1 MNKDTIEGNWKVAK
15 SRIKAQFAK
24 LTDEELDEVKGD
36 FDQLCGHIQKAYGL
50 SREQA
55 EYDLA
60 RLS

>member
-1 MNKDTIEGNWKVAK
+1 MNKDTIEGNWDLAK
-15 SRIKAQFAK
+15 GRIKARFGK
-24 LTDEELDEVKGD
+24 LTDDELDEVKGD
-36 FDQLCGHIQKAYGL
+36 FDQLCGRLQQAYGL